1 MKSEWQSRTVSDLEA
16 ARILLV
22 QDGKHGEY
30 RPRRDEIVSDGTP
43 HIRAADISDAGAVDF
58 DGAQRINDIAF
69 SRINKGVGAGG
80 DVLLTHK
87 GTVGRI
93 GRAPSDAPRFLC
105 SPQTTFWRSLDT
117 QQLDQNFL
125 FAYLRS
131 PAFSLQLRARMH
143 ESDMAPYVSLT
154 AQRSFSVL
162 LPPIVEQRRIA
173 YVASALDDKLDSND
187 RVSRLLE
194 DAAATLFWARF
205 VDFVGVEEFEES
217 EIGRIPSD
225 WVVERIGE
233 VLDTVGGG
241 TPSTKEPAYWDG
253 GTHCWATPKDLSGH
267 TSPVLLDT
275 SRHVTDPGAAR
286 ISSGLLPPGTVLL
299 SSRAPIGYT
308 AMTKVPVAINQGFI
322 ASRPSD
328 RLPNEYVL
336 FWMRQNLETI
346 KNHAGGTTFAEI
358 SKRAFRPRVSGFSV
372 VWVES
377 SVELIAA

>member
-1 MKSEWQSRTVSDLEA
+1 
-16 ARILLV
+16 
-22 QDGKHGEY
+22 
-30 RPRRDEIVSDGTP
+30 
-43 HIRAADISDAGAVDF
+43 
-58 DGAQRINDIAF
+58 
-69 SRINKGVGAGG
+69 
-80 DVLLTHK
+80 
-87 GTVGRI
+87 
-93 GRAPSDAPRFLC
+93 
-105 SPQTTFWRSLDT
+105 
-117 QQLDQNFL
+117 
-125 FAYLRS
+125 
-131 PAFSLQLRARMH
+131 
-143 ESDMAPYVSLT
+143 
-154 AQRSFSVL
+154 
-162 LPPIVEQRRIA
+162 
-173 YVASALDDKLDSND
+173 
-187 RVSRLLE
+187 
-194 DAAATLFWARF
+194 

-358 SKRAFRPRVSGFSV
+358 SKRAFRQIPILIPPEDALTEFAHVARAALG
-372 VWVES
+372 
-377 SVELIAA
+377 LIAGLGRERSRLVAAGDALLPKLMSGEIRVRGTADPEEVVGPVAQRIAANA